1 MSLVPWTL
9 PSKDARTARAARL
22 FEQRLEELR
31 RRMDGRFAWLL
42 VGQWLAALLVAGA
55 FSPRA
60 LGAVLPGAALGVG
73 PMVLAWR
80 RPGAPLTRHVVAAAQ
95 LLGSALLLYL
105 VGGRMEAHLHVFA
118 SLVLLSFYRDWR
130 VLLTGSAVGVL
141 SILMTTQPDVW
152 SLLRETFCIAL
163 LDTVLL
169 VACLD
174 ALAELREAAGH
185 RAEAELSQEREHSHT
200 VALDAALS
208 ELHVLQE
215 QHVRVEKLAAV
226 GQLAAC
232 VGHELRNPLAA
243 VRNAHTY
250 VTKRLARGP
259 EALADPRV
267 PQFLGVMER
276 ELNVC
281 TRIISDLLDY
291 ARERT
296 PSLQPCPLRPLV
308 DEALAVVPARE
319 GVRLLNEVP
328 EALPVPW
335 LDKEQFRPVLVNLV
349 QNAVEAMPERG
360 GEVSVRAEATDD
372 GRLLVRVVDDG
383 PGIDSDVLP
392 HIFEP
397 LFTTKTR
404 GTGLGL
410 AIVAGNVRRHGGSI
424 SVRSE
429 PGRGSEFLI
438 HLPLP
443 ASRRSA

>member
-1 MSLVPWTL
+1 M
-9 PSKDARTARAARL
+9 ARAARL
-22 FEQRLEELR
+22 FEQRLEDLR
-31 RRMDGRFAWLL
+31 RRVDGRFAWLL
-42 VGQWLAALLVAGA
+42 AGQWLAALLVAGA
-55 FSPRA
+55 FSARDM
-60 LGAVLPGAALGVG
+60 GAVLSGAALGLG

-80 RPGAPLTRHVVAAAQ
+80 WPGAPLTRHVLAAAQ
-95 LLGSALLLYL
+95 LLGSALFLHLTE
-105 VGGRMEAHLHVFA
+105 GRVEAHCHLFV
-118 SLVLLSFYRDWR
+118 SLVLIAFYRDWR
-130 VLLTGSAVGVL
+130 VLLTGSAVGLLGVL
-141 SILMTTQPDVW
+141 TATQPDAW
-152 SLLRETFCIAL
+152 NLLRETLWVAL
-163 LDTVLL
+163 LDAVLL
-169 VACLD
+169 VACRD
-174 ALAELREAAGH
+174 VLAELREAAGH
-185 RAEAELSQEREHSHT
+185 RAEAELAREREHSHT
-200 VALDAALS
+200 VALDAALR

-250 VTKRLARGP
+250 VSKRLARGP
-259 EALADPRV
+259 EALQDARV
-267 PQFLGVMER
+267 PQFLGIMER

-281 TRIISDLLDY
+281 ARIISDLLDY
-291 ARERT
+291 ARERA

-319 GVRLLNEVP
+319 GVRLHNEVP

-335 LDKEQFRPVLVNLV
+335 LDKEQFRPVLINLV
-349 QNAVEAMPERG
+349 QNAMEAMSERG
-360 GEVSVRAEATDD
+360 GEVAVRAEPGED
-372 GRLLVRVVDDG
+372 GRLLLRVVDDG
-383 PGIDSDVLP
+383 PGIPSDVLP
-392 HIFEP
+392 RIFEP

-438 HLPLP
+438 QLPSS
-443 ASRRSA
+443 ATRRSA